1 MLSRSIINV
10 CVVQHTRGDPPR
22 PLSTRHCV
30 CGPPTYM
37 SSMLSSWARSDMR
50 DGIRLSLWL
59 PIGLQI
65 QAGYKGTLGPTG
77 APHWSA
83 TIRVGTRLHNEQPL
97 ADPWPRLLQSQCAR
111 GTSIL
116 VHLPTT
122 KGRSPWCGR
131 SCIGSRIC
139 LDISRLVRSEA
150 VQSSGVLLFVGQVRP
165 PRLKL

>member
-1 MLSRSIINV
+1 M

-97 ADPWPRLLQSQCAR
+97 ADRICNLGPACFNHSARGGHQYWSICPLLRADRPGVGGAALGQGFVLIYLDWLGPRL
-111 GTSIL
+111 
-116 VHLPTT
+116 
-122 KGRSPWCGR
+122 
-131 SCIGSRIC
+131 
-139 LDISRLVRSEA
+139 
-150 VQSSGVLLFVGQVRP
+150 
-165 PRLKL
+165 